1 MSFEQAKQF
10 AGNATIG
17 LFGAGHLGR
26 AIARGLLDAG
36 WDPGRLSICHR
47 GSQETNSE
55 LLCAGL
61 NGHVADAQDVVRSAR
76 ILLYLV
82 RPQNY
87 TAIGDF
93 ALPDDSLLVSFL
105 AGVPLAKIPAAASNR
120 VRVMT
125 SAPDTL
131 RRRNGIAA
139 LYPQDHSVIR
149 ELLEALGLR
158 IVALG
163 SEADFHA
170 FTALGPCL
178 PIALTCWDGLGR
190 TADDEAILETARKEG
205 LPDYAPILQWAH
217 SVRPRGQGEAERDR
231 YLAEAATP

>member
-1 MSFEQAKQF
+1 MS
-10 AGNATIG
+10 
-17 LFGAGHLGR
+17 
-26 AIARGLLDAG
+26 
-36 WDPGRLSICHR
+36 S
-47 GSQETNSE
+47 
-55 LLCAGL
+55 
-61 NGHVADAQDVVRSAR
+61 RSAR

-120 VRVMT
+120 VPRHDQRPPT
-125 SAPDTL
+125 PCAAATASPPSTRRTIPSSANSSKPSGFASSL
-131 RRRNGIAA
+131 LAA
-139 LYPQDHSVIR
+139 K
-149 ELLEALGLR
+149 
-158 IVALG
+158 
-163 SEADFHA
+163 ADFHA

-217 SVRPRGQGEAERDR
+217 SVRPRGTRRGGARPLPRRGGDALIRGIERSR
-231 YLAEAATP
+231 ELAAG